1 MHPLLAFALLAQQLV
16 PAQLPPAQPDPY
28 GGEPVSVPI
37 ELSDDVPLPV
47 PAVIEPGPDGDRVV
61 EPASGDPYFLAFTA
75 GRHYPPADERI
86 DPALIASLRTDYG
99 DGRPTHE
106 TYAFVMF
113 SRRITE
119 ARIDALR
126 ALGVR
131 VLEFHPHYSLKV
143 ALAPEALDAL
153 ATLDFVRWVGVPR
166 PWQKVHRAMG
176 AALGELRSGELQE
189 AYVSVFDSDLNALS
203 TSRAVGTLEVGGPDG
218 IVRIDDPALVPAA
231 WMSNG
236 WQQRVLESLG
246 LEILEYVESIRAF
259 RVRLAPTQVEP
270 LVALDFVQFVEPQ
283 GVPELAHDESMPMV
297 NADYTRQ
304 FFNGG
309 SPAIVGEGDSG
320 IEYSHADLTGFY
332 WVGANLSSSPEP
344 TTDDPCGHGTH
355 VAGTIMGRGVVDA
368 SHTGAAPAVAGTMT
382 TRFFNTKMFHGVG
395 CAYGGASMATV
406 FGTFDSDYTDGF
418 GNVTPRPHV
427 INQSWGTTAP
437 SGGAFGTEADCR
449 TIDASVFSFPQLHVF
464 SAGNDGPAASTLKIE
479 ASAKNVFTIGGVRDY
494 ALGAE
499 DPGVMYSGSSRGP
512 LADGRWKPNLSAPAS
527 SILSCDSG
535 NLTGYVAKTGTSMA
549 SPHVTG
555 VAAQLMERHPFL
567 RHNPTATGAL
577 LMSSAMTKDNILL
590 STPTATHLDSYG
602 TGRLEA
608 YKAHYG
614 AGSVFFWGWAQGT
627 VNGTYVDVA
636 VPAGATRIAVC
647 LYYHEA
653 AASAGAATAL
663 VNDLDLWIDSPIGGI
678 SATTNTGEYSAQ
690 QSTLDNTEIRL
701 IDSPPAG
708 TWRIKVHPQSA
719 TSNSRVGLAML
730 VHSDDTTPDGTLTA
744 TASRTAIQPNEAVN
758 ITATA
763 YNPEYVASAVFLDIT
778 SAGDTLVS
786 ATGTLEGG
794 ASVNYLDNGQDGR
807 NILLGNIRPT
817 GSRAA
822 TWSTSWATEGFKNF
836 TVDARSDNW
845 VDKTEVV
852 ALVVDGTPPPL
863 PTNFVSSTH
872 PLGTWVNSNAFTVS
886 WTQMQD
892 PLSGINGYSV
902 VLGPSALL
910 PDTTIDSTALPTF
923 SGTLPGS
930 WGQFYLS
937 VRPTD
942 RSRNWPA
949 TFASYGPILYDAL
962 KPSFLTGVLSPTHPL
977 GSYRCNGI
985 VTMTWNPMT
994 DVGGSGIAGA
1004 SWLWNQSSSTV
1015 PDATLEGNA
1024 SATSFTTLLGPS
1036 TLPWYFHIRP
1046 YDNAG
1051 NGGNVYNFGP
1061 IYITSATPVTYC
1073 TGKTNS
1079 LGCVPSIS
1087 STGTPSI
1094 SFGNLQVQCSNAL
1107 NQKSG
1112 LLFFGSA
1119 TNAAPFQGG
1128 TLCISA
1134 PFVRTPTQLSNGA
1147 ATGNSCTGSYSFT
1160 FTPQVYA
1167 SAGIVPGDTV
1177 CAQWWM
1183 RDPASPSTTGLS
1195 NALRF
1200 TACQ

>member
-1 MHPLLAFALLAQQLV
+1 MKLFLAFAFLV
-16 PAQLPPAQPDPY
+16 QDPTPAPLPLAQPDPH

-37 ELSDDVPLPV
+37 EHSDEVPLPV

-126 ALGVR
+126 TLGVR
-131 VLEFHPHYSLKV
+131 VLEFHPHYALKV

-189 AYVSVFDSDLNALS
+189 AYVSVFDSDFNSAS
-203 TSRAVGTLEVGGPDG
+203 TARAVGTLEVGGPDG
-218 IVRIDDPALVPAA
+218 VVRVDDPAFAPKA

-236 WQQRVLESLG
+236 WQQRALESLG
-246 LEILEYVESIRAF
+246 LEILEYVDSIRAF
-259 RVRLAPTQVEP
+259 RVRLAPTQIEP

-283 GVPELAHDESMPMV
+283 GVPQLAHDESMPMV
-297 NADYTRQ
+297 NADYTRR
-304 FFNGG
+304 FFDGA
-309 SPAIVGEGDSG
+309 SPAVIGEGDSG
-320 IEYSHADLTGFY
+320 IEYSHADLTGYY
-332 WVGANLSSSPEP
+332 WVGANLSGTPEP
-344 TTDDPCGHGTH
+344 TTDDSCGHGTH

-368 SHTGAAPAVAGTMT
+368 SHAGAAPAVAGTAS
-382 TRFFNTKMFHGVG
+382 TRFFNTKLFQGSS
-395 CAYGGASMATV
+395 CQYGGASMATV
-406 FGTFDSDYTDGF
+406 MGTFDSSYTDGS
-418 GNVTPRPHV
+418 GNVTPRPHA
-427 INQSWGTTAP
+427 INQSWGTGAP

-449 TIDASVFSFPQLHVF
+449 TIDASVFSSSQLHVF
-464 SAGNDGPAASTLKIE
+464 AAGNDGPGASTLKIE
-479 ASAKNVFTIGGVRDY
+479 ASAKNVFTVGGVRDF
-494 ALGAE
+494 ATSIE
-499 DPGVMYSGSSRGP
+499 DPGAMYSSSSRGP
-512 LADGRWKPNLSAPAS
+512 TADGRWKPNLSAPATE
-527 SILSCDSG
+527 IRSCSAFST
-535 NLTGYVAKTGTSMA
+535 TGYSLKSGTSMA
-549 SPHVTG
+549 APHVTG
-555 VAAQLMERHPFL
+555 VAAQLMERHSFL

-577 LMSSAMTKDNILL
+577 LMASAMTKDNILL
-590 STPTATHLDSYG
+590 STPNATHLDSYG
-602 TGRLEA
+602 AGRLEA

-614 AGSVFFWGWAQGT
+614 AGLVYFFGWTQGT
-627 VNGTYVDVA
+627 AAGNYTDIV
-636 VPAGATRIAVC
+636 VPAGATRLAVC

-663 VNDLDLWIDSPIGGI
+663 VNDLDLWLDSPTNGV
-678 SATTNTGEYSAQ
+678 SATTNTGEYSAH
-690 QSTLDNTEIRL
+690 QSTLDNSEIRL
-701 IDSPPAG
+701 IDSPIPG

-719 TSNSRVGLAML
+719 TSNSRIGLAVL

-744 TASRTAIQPNEAVN
+744 TVSRTAIQPNEAVN

-763 YNPEYVASAVFLDIT
+763 YNPEYVASAVFLETT

-786 ATGTLEGG
+786 ATGELEDG
-794 ASVNYLDNGQDGR
+794 AIVDYLDNNQSGR
-807 NILLGNIRPT
+807 MILLGDIRPNA
-817 GSRAA
+817 SRSA

-836 TVDARSDNW
+836 TVEARSDNW

-852 ALVVDGTPPPL
+852 ALVVDGTPPAL

-886 WTQMQD
+886 WTQLQD
-892 PLSGINGYSV
+892 PLSGINGYSLV
-902 VLGPSALL
+902 FGPSALL
-910 PDTTIDSTALPTF
+910 PDTTIDSSALPTF

-937 VRPTD
+937 LRPTD

-962 KPSFLTGVLSPTHPL
+962 QPSPITGVSSSSHPI

-994 DVGGSGIAGA
+994 DSGGSGIAGA

-1024 SATSFTTLLGPS
+1024 SATSVTTLLGPS
-1036 TLPWYFHIRP
+1036 TQPWYFHIRP

-1051 NGGNVYNFGP
+1051 NGGGVYNFGP
-1061 IYITSATPVTYC
+1061 IYITSASPLAYC

-1079 LGCVPSIS
+1079 LGCVPAIS

-1094 SFGNLQVQCSNAL
+1094 SSGNLQVQCSNAL

-1119 TNAAPFQGG
+1119 PNAAPFQGG
-1128 TLCISA
+1128 TLCIAA
-1134 PFVRTPTQLSNGA
+1134 PFVRTATQFSNGA

-1160 FTPQVYA
+1160 FTPQVYTD
-1167 SAGIVPGDTV
+1167 AGIVPGDTV
-1177 CAQWWM
+1177 YAQWWM

-1200 TACQ
+1200 TTCQ